1 MQLRFSG
8 AAFVFVLAVF
18 AQGQES
24 TGLIPLTDFVEGQNY
39 KGMPG
44 GLYGRNS
51 NVRPPA
57 WERSLLSQ
65 TSQIVPRAP
74 DGTPNPSGKIGLV
87 TIGMSNT
94 SQESNMFIRLANQSE
109 VLSPPVT
116 LVNGAQGGQDVRDWG
131 SANLPIVWRTL
142 NQRVQQA
149 GLTPNQV
156 QAVWIKQAF
165 ARPEQYGDYAQHLI
179 RFTREM
185 SIVIERLKQTF
196 PNLKVAYLS
205 SRTYGGYGETRLNP
219 EPYAYEYAFGVSRLI
234 EMQALRGQLNWDET
248 KGEVKAPILAWGPY
262 LWADGENPRK
272 DGLVWLREDFADDG
286 THPSSSGA
294 LKVAR
299 MLLQFFRSDTSTTW
313 FRR

>member
-1 MQLRFSG
+1 MHFRFIG
-8 AAFVFVLAVF
+8 AACVLTLAAF
-18 AQGQES
+18 SQGEQS
-24 TGLIPLTDFVEGQNY
+24 TGLTPLTDFVEGQTYN
-39 KGMPG
+39 GMPG

-51 NVRPPA
+51 NARPAA

-65 TSQIVPRAP
+65 TSQIVPRAA
-74 DGTPNPSGKIGLV
+74 DGTPNSNGKIGLV

-94 SQESNMFIRLANQSE
+94 SQESNAFIRLANGSQ
-109 VLSPPVT
+109 VLSPSVT
-116 LVNGAQGGQDVRDWG
+116 VVNGAQGGQDVRDWG

-149 GLTPNQV
+149 GLTPKQV
-156 QAVWIKQAF
+156 QVVWIKHAF
-165 ARPEQYGDYAQHLI
+165 ARPEQYGDSAQHLN
-179 RFTREM
+179 RFMREM
-185 SIVIERLKQTF
+185 SVVIERLKGTF

-205 SRTYGGYGETRLNP
+205 SRIYGGYGETRLNP
-219 EPYAYEYAFGVSRLI
+219 EPYAYEYAFGVKRLI
-234 EMQALRGQLNWDET
+234 EMQALRGHLNWDET

-272 DGLVWLREDFADDG
+272 DGLVWLREDFAPDG
-286 THPSSSGA
+286 THPSNPGT

-299 MLLQFFRSDTSTTW
+299 MLLQFFRSESSTTW